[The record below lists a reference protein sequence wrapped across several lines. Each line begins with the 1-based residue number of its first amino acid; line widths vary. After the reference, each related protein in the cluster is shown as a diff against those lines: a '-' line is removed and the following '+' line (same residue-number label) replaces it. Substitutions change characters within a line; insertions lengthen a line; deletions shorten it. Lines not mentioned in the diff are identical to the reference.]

1 MLYVFGRLV
10 PSILEYTLTNIPG
23 FMGFVASLKKHYLQ
37 RQFSLFGWVHM
48 TLLVVVV
55 SSHFIVDNIL
65 EGMIWFWLPASLV
78 IINDVFAWF
87 WGITLGRTQL
97 FALSPKKT
105 VEGFVGA
112 LFTTLFVGVVWATIF
127 MRYDYMICPV
137 QDLGDSAWSGL
148 TCKPNPV
155 FVWREWQI
163 GHAGKV
169 VSLLLGRNVTTIPWA
184 PFQFHALVMAIF
196 ASLVAPF
203 GGFFASG
210 FKRAFNIKDFGQ
222 SIPGHGGMTDRMDC
236 QCVSDLA
243 LLMYEVRKL
252 TAILSF

>member
-1 MLYVFGRLV
+1 
-10 PSILEYTLTNIPG
+10 
-23 FMGFVASLKKHYLQ
+23 
-37 RQFSLFGWVHM
+37 M

-78 IINDVFAWF
+78 VCNDIAAWF

-112 LFTTLFVGVVWATIF
+112 LFTTLVAGVIWATIF

-137 QDLGDSAWSGL
+137 QDLGGSAWSGL

-155 FVWREWQI
+155 FVWREWEI

-169 VSLLLGRNVTTIPWA
+169 FGLLFGRKITTIPWA

-210 FKRAFNIKDFGQ
+210 FKRAFNIKDFGK

-236 QCVSDLA
+236 QCVQTHFWHVT
-243 LLMYEVRKL
+243 ETNGPV
-252 TAILSF
+252 